1 MHAGDLAIDL
11 PEDSGGNASFTFEE
25 IDVAWTEGDTVA
37 VRLTGTEG
45 GGESTAAPGVAVADA
60 RVREAGGA
68 VLSFQVTL
76 DAAQAS
82 AVSVRYATANGT
94 AVSGADY
101 VAASGAVRFAPGQ
114 TAKTVAVRVLED
126 AHDEGAETL
135 TLKLSSPFGAQ
146 LSDAQAVGTIINTD
160 PLPKAWLARFGRT
173 VANHV
178 VEAVRGRMS
187 SAPGHSRRLTL
198 GGADPKEPP
207 EITQASPWDELVP
220 EDRRHENLRSLRVRE
235 FLLSSSF
242 ELPLAQNASRNHGPG
257 WTAWGGA
264 AQTSFSGRDSE
275 VSIDGDVTTAT
286 LGVDRAWDR
295 VLLGLALA
303 RSTGDGSYGAGD
315 IRGDLKSSITSA
327 HPYLRF
333 SLNDRLS
340 AWTLLGYGK
349 GELTLTH
356 SGGEERTDIEMKMAA
371 LGARGALFASG
382 GFDLA
387 ARTDALLVRTS
398 SEGTSR
404 MAETEADVSRLRLVL
419 EGSRPLVFASGTSL
433 TPSVEVGVRR
443 DGGDAERG
451 MGFEVGGA
459 MRYANP
465 SLGLT
470 VEITARRLM
479 AHERSGYS
487 EWGAGGSLQF
497 APGGAERGFSA
508 KLGSSVG
515 TATSGVEGLWAMG
528 DTRGLAGG
536 AQAPGRVDAEAG
548 YAMGAFGG
556 SGVITPYGGFSMS
569 GDRRSRAGWRLRL
582 GDSFNLSLEG
592 DRTENPDAPS
602 RHGVALRGDL
612 RW

>member
-1 MHAGDLAIDL
+1 MTLNRA
-11 PEDSGGNASFTFEE
+11 ASE
-25 IDVAWTEGDTVA
+25 TVT
-37 VRLTGTEG
+37 V
-45 GGESTAAPGVAVADA
+45 D
-60 RVREAGGA
+60 
-68 VLSFQVTL
+68 
-76 DAAQAS
+76 
-82 AVSVRYATANGT
+82 YATSDGT
-94 AVSGADY
+94 ATAGADY
-101 VAASGAVRFAPGQ
+101 TATSGTLTFLTGE
-114 TAKTVAVRVLED
+114 TEKTVSVPVLD
-126 AHDEGAETL
+126 DIHDDDGETL
-135 TLKLSSPFGAQ
+135 TLT
-146 LSDAQAVGTIINTD
+146 LSDAVGARIRDAEALGTIENSD

-187 SAPGHSRRLTL
+187 SAQGPSRRVTL
-198 GGADPKEPP
+198 GGAELKEPP
-207 EITQASPWDELVP
+207 APKITEVSPWDELTP
-220 EDRRHENLRSLRVRE
+220 EDQRPEGFSSLRMRE

-242 ELPLAQNASRNHGPG
+242 EVPLAQNATQNPGPG

-264 AQTSFSGRDSE
+264 ARTSFSGRDSDL
-275 VSIDGDVTTAT
+275 SIDGDVTTAT

-295 VLLGLALA
+295 LITGVALA
-303 RSTGDGSYGAGD
+303 RSTGDGSYGRGD

-340 AWTLLGYGK
+340 AWTLLGYGR
-349 GELTLTH
+349 GELTLIH
-356 SGGEERTDIEMKMAA
+356 SAGEEKTDIEMKMAA
-371 LGARGALFASG
+371 LGARGALVASG
-382 GFDLA
+382 GFDIS

-419 EGSRPLVFASGTSL
+419 EGSRPLAFASGSSL

-451 MGFEVGGA
+451 VGFEVGGA
-459 MRYANP
+459 MRYVNP
-465 SLGLT
+465 SIGLT

-479 AHERSGYS
+479 AHQQSGYS

-497 APGGAERGFSA
+497 APGGSDRGFSA

-515 TATSGVEGLWAMG
+515 TAASGVEGLWAMG
-528 DTRGLAGG
+528 DARGLAGG
-536 AQAPGRVDAEAG
+536 ARAPGRLDAEAG

-569 GDRRSRAGWRLRL
+569 GDRRYRAGWRLRL

-602 RHGVALRGDL
+602 RHGVALRGSL